1 MNPSD
6 LADLLNY
13 EGFYVDYGTGYVSPY
28 DEDESSDVLLLL
40 AALGKLEVRRD
51 LEGTPEYFIPHL
63 HIGNMQQYC
72 QAFPNDPQCK
82 CYDV

>member
-51 LEGTPEYFIPHL
+51 LEGTP
-63 HIGNMQQYC
+63 
-72 QAFPNDPQCK
+72 
-82 CYDV
+82 